1 MKAIVC
7 ALAVLAILAAPAW
20 AAPIAWSP
28 TASKD
33 IGAPPGDPAA
43 VGSTVEGPLG
53 TYTVT
58 GGGDDWWDWAER
70 GQIAYGLMPAG
81 QWRIET
87 DISVVGSPV
96 NEWFKAGLF
105 LRNDVDANVGGAN
118 PGAEREV
125 NAIMASLRPSRN
137 LSSFQWRPANDNNW
151 MGNVEAGG
159 TPNRI
164 ALQRQSIGGGLY
176 LYEGQASTDGG
187 ATWVKVGTA
196 VINNMVEQPYG
207 GFFVTAHQNNYDPG
221 TGSIPWQETAVFSNA
236 TIDTSILTL
245 PDPAMRTLGFT
256 PPRGGMGKWGVR
268 EVWNAGDVAGDM
280 DNMVS
285 SGAPDFN
292 GDGPVHKLITD
303 NDGTGKPGRFRIDY
317 QAPVINMHGNGGNG
331 HYGNDAPYGVC
342 GLPGGPARDGTD
354 NISMVA
360 SGTIR
365 IAAADWY
372 TFNVNSDDGFELAI
386 DGTRVMQANYGK
398 GSDDVLGQR
407 YLTAGDHPI
416 RLIWWEGG
424 GGDTVEVSAARGF
437 KGNWDAASFN
447 LIGGAAVPAVPPRVY
462 PKTPATSLWSMVAIY
477 GAGRDPG
484 GAETDVRAWFADPAT
499 WLTNNPDRTA
509 ATALTATICHRDPDD
524 GADNLKGHLTSPFP
538 GQVDGVAEDNFIVG
552 TTGVMRLDE
561 AATMTFITY
570 GDDGSIFRIAGT
582 DGLWYGG
589 GSTGGTY
596 TDLLNGFRFDG
607 YNQDAYRTIDLAAD
621 TDYQLE
627 LFWQEGGGGAHIGLF
642 GMFGTYAVGSNVFL
656 LGEAGLNVDY
666 AGMPEVLAGLEL
678 VPEPATLA
686 LLGLGLAGL
695 VMRRRRAA

>member
-7 ALAVLAILAAPAW
+7 TLAVLAILVAPAW
-20 AAPIAWSP
+20 AAPIAWAP

-43 VGSTVEGPLG
+43 VGSTVEDPLG

-70 GQIAYGLMPAG
+70 GQIAYDLMPAG

-87 DISVVGSPV
+87 NISVVGDPV

-105 LRNDVDANVGGAN
+105 LRNDVDANVNGAN

-137 LSSFQWRPANDNNW
+137 LSSFQWRPANDNSW

-207 GFFVTAHQNNYDPG
+207 GFFVTAHQNYYDPG
-221 TGSIPWQETAVFSNA
+221 TGNIPWQETAVFSNA
-236 TIDTSILTL
+236 TIDTSILIL
-245 PDPAMRTLGFT
+245 PDPAMRTLALT
-256 PPRGGMGKWGVR
+256 PPKGGMGKWGVR
-268 EVWNAGDVAGDM
+268 EVYNAGDVAGNLD
-280 DNMVS
+280 DPNGPVGKIN
-285 SGAPDFN
+285 SGA
-292 GDGPVHKLITD
+292 
-303 NDGTGKPGRFRIDY
+303 GTIVDY
-317 QAPVINMHGNGGNG
+317 QAPVINMHGSGGNG

-342 GLPGGPARDGTD
+342 GLPGGPAPDGVD

-360 SGTIR
+360 SGTVR
-365 IAAADWY
+365 IVAADWY

-437 KGNWDAASFN
+437 KGNWEAGSFN
-447 LIGGAAVPAVPPRVY
+447 LIGGAAIPAVPPRVY
-462 PKTPATSLWSMVAIY
+462 PKTPGLTGNWDMVAIY

-484 GAETDVRAWFADPAT
+484 GAETDVRAYWADPAT
-499 WLTNNPDRTA
+499 WLTSNPDRTA
-509 ATALTATICHRDPDD
+509 ATALTATVCHRDPDD
-524 GADNLKGHLTSPFP
+524 GWDHLKGHLTSPFP
-538 GQVDGVAEDNFIVG
+538 GQVDGVAEDGFIVG
-552 TTGVMRLDE
+552 ATGVMRLDE
-561 AATMTFITY
+561 AATMTFITF
-570 GDDGSIFRIAGT
+570 GDDGSVFRIVGT

-607 YNQDAYRTIDLAAD
+607 WNQDAYRTINLAAD

-627 LFWQEGGGGAHIGLF
+627 LFWQEGGGGAHVGLF
-642 GMFGTYAVGSNVFL
+642 AMFGTYAEGSNVFL

-695 VMRRRRAA
+695 VMRRRRA